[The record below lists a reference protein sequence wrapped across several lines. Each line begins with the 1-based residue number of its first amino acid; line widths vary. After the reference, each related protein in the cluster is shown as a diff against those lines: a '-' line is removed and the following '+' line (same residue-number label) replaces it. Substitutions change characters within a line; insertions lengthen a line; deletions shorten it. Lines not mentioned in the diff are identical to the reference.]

1 MLLTFQNKM
10 KNVISQQNLRYWQS
24 FNSRNSSLSNDEIL
38 GLLVQREYNTG
49 VVTEKSV
56 PGRATLTE
64 YLLVAEEGVGESDI
78 VVGRADDGKV
88 GETIVELAA
97 IT

>member
-10 KNVISQQNLRYWQS
+10 KNIMSQHYLRYWES
-24 FNSRNSSLSNDEIL
+24 FNSRNSSLSNNEIL

-56 PGRATLTE
+56 PARATLTE
-64 YLLVAEEGVGESDI
+64 YLLVAEEGVGESGI

-88 GETIVELAA
+88 GETVVELAA
-97 IT
+97 II

>member
-1 MLLTFQNKM
+1 MLPTFQNKM
-10 KNVISQQNLRYWQS
+10 KNIMSQHYLRYWES
-24 FNSRNSSLSNDEIL
+24 FNSRNSSLSNNEIL

-56 PGRATLTE
+56 PSRATLTE
-64 YLLVAEEGVGESDI
+64 YLLVAEEGLGESGI

-88 GETIVELAA
+88 GETVVELAA
-97 IT
+97 II

>member
-10 KNVISQQNLRYWQS
+10 KNVISQHYLRYWQS
-24 FNSRNSSLSNDEIL
+24 FNSRNSSLSNYEIL
-38 GLLVQREYNTG
+38 GLLVQREYHIG

-56 PGRATLTE
+56 PARATLTE
-64 YLLVAEEGVGESDI
+64 YLLVAEEVVGESGI

-88 GETIVELAA
+88 GETVEELAA
-97 IT
+97 II